1 MTLGIKV
8 EELLSP
14 IYYQDYL
21 YLKRLKRRTMSGF
34 YENNIYN
41 VDSHADYGSYIP
53 FLRELV
59 FKKAQP
65 TGF

>member
-14 IYYQDYL
+14 MYYQDYL
-21 YLKRLKRRTMSGF
+21 SGF
-34 YENNIYN
+34 YEKNIYN

-59 FKKAQP
+59 FKKLQP
-65 TGF
+65 TGV